1 MKRKLLIIGFLIWN
15 INPLFAQ
22 LCGTPHP
29 ISPTIYPQENT
40 GKQAKE
46 SSSSKRGSSS
56 AICIN
61 VFYHIVRNTNGTNA
75 FTMPNTNNITA
86 ELNEFFS
93 PQNIIINNLGTNFID
108 NTNFLQ
114 VDEGEHTTLM
124 NSGFDVPN
132 AINYYIVDEL
142 WDVFENGVFRGS
154 VTGVADDIIS
164 NSLIVRDDRVLLTTS
179 HHEVG
184 HCLSLYHTFH
194 GSISENVPNSCAEN
208 INGSNCSSCGDYVC
222 DTPADQNLQN
232 MNGSSPDLTNIMSY
246 YNNRDHFTD
255 GQGFRMRY
263 AINFESD
270 LQNIRSTSCTQ
281 ISEISTICYPQTT
294 TVTLSNLGGATTI
307 WTSSSNVQIVSSN
320 NSSATIRGAN
330 SYSNGDGWIRA
341 ELSNGIIFQ
350 ENFHVGKA
358 EVDNVLFRNNG
369 AGVSGYFCSSH
380 YGNEFEILPYVP
392 NASFEIRV
400 RDLNTYNIV
409 AGPYNFTGGIATLPT
424 DYNYTPGWYLFEAR
438 GTNSCGTSNW
448 TQWEVEFVD
457 CTLGGGESEYRVYP
471 NPSSDNL
478 TIQKNR
484 PSNQINSKSKSNG
497 SNSAFYK
504 IYDFNS
510 NLIFKGF
517 IDNQTTINVSNY
529 KRGNYILKIYKNG
542 KSESH
547 QIIIN

>member
-1 MKRKLLIIGFLIWN
+1 MKRKLLIIGLLFWN
-15 INPLFAQ
+15 LNSVFAQ

-29 ISPTIYPQENT
+29 SSPTIYLQEDSY
-40 GKQAKE
+40 KQAKE
-46 SSSSKRGSSS
+46 SNSYKGSSS

-75 FTMPNTNNITA
+75 FTMPNTNDITT

-93 PQNIIINNLGTNFID
+93 PHNIVINNLGTSFID

-142 WDVFENGVFRGS
+142 WDVFESGVLIGS
-154 VTGVADDIIS
+154 VTGVADGIPS
-164 NSLIVRDDRVLLTTS
+164 NSLIVRDDRVLLATS

-184 HCLSLYHTFH
+184 HCLNLYHTFQ
-194 GSISENVPNSCAEN
+194 GTAPNTSGCAEA
-208 INGSNCSSCGDYVC
+208 INGSNCSTCGDVVC
-222 DTPADQNLQN
+222 DTPADSNAGN
-232 MNGSSPDLTNIMSY
+232 SGGFTPDLTNIMSY
-246 YNNRDHFTD
+246 YNTRDHFTN
-255 GQGFRMRY
+255 GQGFRMKY
-263 AINFESD
+263 AINFESV

-281 ISEISTICYPQTT
+281 ISEVNTICYPQTT
-294 TVTLSNLGGATTI
+294 IVTLSNLGGATTV

-320 NSSATIRGAN
+320 NSSATIKGAN
-330 SYSNGDGWIRA
+330 SYSSGYGWIKA
-341 ELSNGIIFQ
+341 VLSNGITFQ

-369 AGVSGYFCSSH
+369 AGVSDYFCSSH

-392 NASFEIRV
+392 NASYEVRI
-400 RDLNTYNIV
+400 RDLTTYNIV
-409 AGPYNFTGGIATLPT
+409 AGPYNFTGRIATLPT
-424 DYNYTPGWYLFEAR
+424 DYNYTPGWYLFEVR

-448 TQWEVEFVD
+448 TEWEVEFVD
-457 CTLGGGESEYRVYP
+457 CTLGGGGESEYRIYP
-471 NPSSDNL
+471 NPSSEYL
-478 TIQKNR
+478 TVQKTKT
-484 PSNQINSKSKSNG
+484 SNKENSKKTTKT
-497 SNSAFYK
+497 NSSALFK
-504 IYDFNS
+504 IFDFNS
-510 NLIFKGF
+510 ALIFNGF
-517 IDNQTTINVSNY
+517 IDNQTTIDVSNY

-547 QIIIN
+547 QIIIY